1 LLVYLTKEPIMAR
14 KCNASGCRFPLPDR
28 YPLDK
33 CPWHMA
39 PGQGPVKIAAA
50 LAIAAAGLGG
60 GFAYKKFRTYLSEK
74 KLHKKTKERRQRA
87 AAASEKE
94 EQKARAVR
102 NGAAPKSRKRP
113 RKRKTAATKLKP
125 AA

>member
-1 LLVYLTKEPIMAR
+1 MAR
-14 KCNASGCRFPLPDR
+14 KCNAPGCGFHLPDK

-39 PGQGPVKIAAA
+39 PGRGPVKIAAA

-74 KLHKKTKERRQRA
+74 KLRKERRQRA
-87 AAASEKE
+87 ASASE
-94 EQKARAVR
+94 QRRAVR
-102 NGAAPKSRKRP
+102 NGAASKPRKSP
-113 RKRKTAATKLKP
+113 RKRKKAATKSKP

>member
-1 LLVYLTKEPIMAR
+1 MAR
-14 KCNASGCRFPLPDR
+14 KCNAPGCGFYLPDR

-74 KLHKKTKERRQRA
+74 KLRKEREERRQGDASASEQAQKVSAPVRKG
-87 AAASEKE
+87 AAS
-94 EQKARAVR
+94 
-102 NGAAPKSRKRP
+102 KSRKRP
-113 RKRKTAATKLKP
+113 LKRKRAARKSKR
-125 AA
+125 AE

>member
-1 LLVYLTKEPIMAR
+1 MAR
-14 KCNASGCRFPLPDR
+14 KCNAPGCGFHLPDR

-39 PGQGPVKIAAA
+39 PVHGPVKIAAA

-74 KLHKKTKERRQRA
+74 KLRKERDA
-87 AAASEKE
+87 GASEQEHKV
-94 EQKARAVR
+94 RAVR
-102 NGAAPKSRKRP
+102 NGAATKSRKRP
-113 RKRKTAATKLKP
+113 RKRKKAATKSKP
-125 AA
+125 EA

>member
-1 LLVYLTKEPIMAR
+1 
-14 KCNASGCRFPLPDR
+14 
-28 YPLDK
+28 
-33 CPWHMA
+33 MA

-74 KLHKKTKERRQRA
+74 KLRKERKERRQRA
-87 AAASEKE
+87 ASAASEQ
-94 EQKARAVR
+94 EQKVRAVR
-102 NGAAPKSRKRP
+102 NGAARKSRKRP
-113 RKRKTAATKLKP
+113 CKRKSAATKAKP